1 MSEQTTPPEG
11 TVLIRARD
19 QPKNK
24 KTQVSLEELL
34 DSLKSVQDDIG
45 QICELTSEE
54 ETLVNE
60 FFESFLKLMQPFVA
74 TIQVSTEA
82 LPDDLG
88 GVIRA
93 SIDPTGQLMLM
104 YGDGH
109 MILKNLLEEENRD
122 LLTAVLEDV
131 LPTLKKLFS
140 AHREKVEGRMKFL
153 SSVTKEVQKMAR
165 AVSKATT

>member
-19 QPKNK
+19 QPKNRK
-24 KTQVSLEELL
+24 IQVSLEELL

-93 SIDPTGQLMLM
+93 SVDPTGQLMLM

-153 SSVTKEVQKMAR
+153 SSVTREVQKMAR

>member
-1 MSEQTTPPEG
+1 M
-11 TVLIRARD
+11 LIRARD
-19 QPKNK
+19 QPKNRK
-24 KTQVSLEELL
+24 IQVSLEELL

-93 SIDPTGQLMLM
+93 SVDPTGQLMLM

-131 LPTLKKLFS
+131 LPTLKKLFG

-153 SSVTKEVQKMAR
+153 SSVTKEVQKMSR